1 MRTCVK
7 ICGITRQ
14 QDAEFAAKLGV
25 DAIGLVF
32 YPPSPRAVDLA
43 QAKQILAQLP
53 PFVTRVGLFVDAEA
67 EQVDGLLNEISLD
80 VLQFHGEETPDY
92 CSQFGKPYMKAIRMR
107 KGTDLLRLAETYHNA
122 NALLLDSYQPGTPG
136 GTGESFDWSMITSI
150 QLPIVLAGGLNSG
163 NVAMAIQ
170 QVHPYAVD
178 VSGGVEQA
186 KGIKNSDKM
195 RAFMQEVRNV

>member
-14 QDAEFAAKLGV
+14 QDAEFAAELGV

-32 YPPSPRAVDLA
+32 YPPSPRAVDVA
-43 QAKQILAQLP
+43 QATQILAKLP
-53 PFVTRVGLFVDAEA
+53 PFVSRVGLFVNADSNQV
-67 EQVDGLLNEISLD
+67 EQVLNAVSLD
-80 VLQFHGEETPDY
+80 VLQFHGDETADY
-92 CSQFGKPYMKAIRMR
+92 CRQFGKPYMKAIRMR
-107 KGTDLLRLAETYHNA
+107 SGTDLVALAETYDSA
-122 NALLLDSYQPGTPG
+122 NALLLDTYQSGTPG
-136 GTGESFDWSMITSI
+136 GTGESFDWSMITPV
-150 QLPIVLAGGLNSG
+150 QLPIVLAGGLNAG
-163 NVAMAIQ
+163 NVSRAIQ
-170 QVHPYAVD
+170 QVQPYAVD

>member
-32 YPPSPRAVDLA
+32 YPPSPRAVDVA

-53 PFVTRVGLFVDAEA
+53 PFVTRVGLFVNAEA
-67 EQVDGLLNEISLD
+67 TQVDKLLNEISLD

-107 KGTDLLRLAETYHNA
+107 KGTDLHTLAETYHNA
-122 NALLLDSYQPGTPG
+122 NALLLDSYQPGMPG

-150 QLPIVLAGGLNSG
+150 QLPIVLAGGLNAG

-195 RAFMQEVRNV
+195 RAFMKEVRNV